1 MNTGNLDIKKD
12 VPLAELTSLGV
23 GGPARY
29 LVEAKSEDEIRA
41 ALSFAESER
50 IPVFTLGGGT
60 NVLVA
65 DSGFPG
71 LVLRMALLG
80 VQREGSGILS
90 ASAGENWDA
99 FVESSVKLNLA
110 GLECMSGIPGTVGG
124 TPVQNVG
131 AYGAEASETIVSV
144 RVLDRQTKTIA
155 TLSNKDC
162 QFAYRASIFNT
173 TQRDRYIIL
182 NVTYSLRP
190 EGKTKIRHQDLEMF
204 FPAGSNPTLG
214 AVRDAV
220 LNIRAGKGM
229 VLDENDPDSKSA
241 GSFFKNPLV
250 IAKTLLRM
258 EEAARRRGC
267 LGPDESI
274 PLFKAAGGVMKL
286 PAGWLIERSGF
297 HKGYGSGKVGLSD
310 KHTLAMVNRGGATA
324 REMYAFMRE
333 IQAGVRGV
341 FGIEL
346 VPELIFVGFD

>member
-1 MNTGNLDIKKD
+1 MRVNIREKI
-12 VPLAELTSLGV
+12 PLADLTSLGV

-29 LVEAKSEDEIRA
+29 LVEARSEGDIRA
-41 ALSFAESER
+41 ALKFAKTNGV
-50 IPVFTLGGGT
+50 PLFTLGGGT

-71 LVLRMALLG
+71 LVLKIALLG
-80 VQREGSGILS
+80 VEREGGGIVV

-99 FVESSVKLNLA
+99 LVKSCVESNLA

-131 AYGAEASETIVSV
+131 AYGAEASAMIVSV
-144 RVLDRQTKTIA
+144 RVLDRQTNGITI
-155 TLSNKDC
+155 LSNSDC
-162 QFAYRASIFNT
+162 RFAYRASIFNT
-173 TQRDRYIIL
+173 TQRNRYIIL
-182 NVTYSLRP
+182 NVTYSLRT
-190 EGKTKIRHQDLEMF
+190 ESSSRIRHIDLERI
-204 FPAGSNPTLG
+204 FPGGANPTLG
-214 AVRDAV
+214 EVRDAV
-220 LNIRAGKGM
+220 LKIRAGKGM
-229 VLDENDPDSKSA
+229 ILNEEDPNSKSA

-250 IAKTLLRM
+250 IGKTLLRM

-267 LGPDESI
+267 LGPEESI
-274 PLFKAAGGVMKL
+274 PQFKAAGGVMKL

-297 HKGYGSGKVGLSD
+297 HKGYGKGPVGLSE

-324 REMYAFMRE
+324 RDMFALMRE